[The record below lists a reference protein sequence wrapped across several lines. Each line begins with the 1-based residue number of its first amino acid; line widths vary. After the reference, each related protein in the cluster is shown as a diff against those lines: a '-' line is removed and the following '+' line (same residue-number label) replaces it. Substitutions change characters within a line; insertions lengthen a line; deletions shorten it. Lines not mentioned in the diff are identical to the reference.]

1 MTKRWW
7 LAGLLLQAC
16 VSVRAVSVDQKS
28 TLEQQFIGEYEE
40 LTEDLQTIASVRASA
55 NGLGDAGDDPYA
67 RALQARRVQL
77 FYKDDIEKARARGCV
92 GEALDGRMHA
102 LKCREVGGASTQP
115 SSLPVVEPQSARL
128 VGMENEAREAL
139 VEYALSKSNNLKE
152 TDRQLVWQA
161 YRRVVLS
168 TLKKGDLVQNNA
180 GEWIGYAR

>member
-1 MTKRWW
+1 MKILVCIT
-7 LAGLLLQAC
+7 LLLTAC
-16 VSVRAVSVDQKS
+16 VTVRSVSVDQKS

-40 LTEDLQTIASVRASA
+40 LTEDLQTIASVRAA
-55 NGLGDAGDDPYA
+55 ATGLGEGGDDPYA

-92 GEALDGRMHA
+92 GEALDGRLRA
-102 LKCREVGGASTQP
+102 LSCRETTNASTLP
-115 SSLPVVEPQSARL
+115 SSLPVVEPQTAR
-128 VGMENEAREAL
+128 VVTMENDAREAL
-139 VEYALSKSNNLKE
+139 VEYALSKSANLKE

-180 GEWIGYAR
+180 GEWIGHAR